1 MPANGKFVLPN
12 MLSETFI
19 QNDIFLGKLG
29 NKDQFQKIRIPKKGE
44 IRSNI
49 HVGGDCEKVEL
60 SINDKKICKRISGY
74 LKSEG
79 LFFVG
84 IDIIGNYLTEI
95 NLTSPTGMQELER
108 FDQINVAAMVWTAI
122 EDRFC

>member
-1 MPANGKFVLPN
+1 M
-12 MLSETFI
+12 
-19 QNDIFLGKLG
+19 
-29 NKDQFQKIRIPKKGE
+29 
-44 IRSNI
+44 
-49 HVGGDCEKVEL
+49 GGDCEKVEL

-95 NLTSPTGMQELER
+95 NVTSPTCIQEIRRLHKI
-108 FDQINVAAMVWTAI
+108 DIAKIIWDKI
-122 EDRFC
+122 